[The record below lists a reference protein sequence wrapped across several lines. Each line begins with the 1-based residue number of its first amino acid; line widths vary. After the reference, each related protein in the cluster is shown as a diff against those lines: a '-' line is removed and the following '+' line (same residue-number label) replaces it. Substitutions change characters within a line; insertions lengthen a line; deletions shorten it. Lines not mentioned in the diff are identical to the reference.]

1 MAIDVFPSRPASLS
15 QPAGRM
21 SDGALALIATLI
33 ILGVHAIKGFAL
45 LLSVGGDNDSLLRLV
60 QVRDLMAGQGWFD
73 LHQYRMGPDGGFVMH
88 WSRLVDAP
96 IAALIFLGTALGGSA
111 AAGEIFA
118 QIVWPS
124 ALLAGSLVLLM
135 RIARHCFGEAA
146 VVPTLAIGAAGMHF
160 TGNFA
165 PGALDHHNIQALLT
179 LGLIANLMS
188 LPREPGAAL
197 RSGASA
203 GACAALMLAIGP
215 ETVPFI
221 AAAGLFVSLWFWRN
235 GEETVFQTVGFGLGL
250 AGVAGAVFGGTVAPS
265 AWGEIRCD
273 AFTAPEGAM
282 AGLAGLGLAAIA
294 CVGRLRGSPGARLAA
309 LAGLGVCCAVV
320 VVHFFPQCLA
330 SPFAG
335 IPQRLKDLWLNGVS
349 EGQPFH
355 QMVVSDP
362 INAAGY
368 YGPGFLAA
376 FLLARRMG
384 REGLS
389 RSLLILAA
397 IGGVAMLLSLWMVR
411 GAFFS
416 IPLGAPILGGF
427 VGYFRQTAH
436 ENRKS
441 VKASAALA
449 GAWLV
454 SFNLVWGVVVALAT
468 LPAVAEAETAAAAAG
483 TKEDTKNECA
493 LAADLAALAAQP
505 PTRVLA
511 VSNLGSPILAH
522 TAHSVL
528 AGPYHRN
535 VAGNL
540 EVLDILMGTAAQA
553 RARILA
559 DRIGL
564 VAVCPGSSET
574 RSLVKAGPGSFGAVL
589 LSKDVPSWLVP
600 VGGTEKA
607 PLRLFRVS
615 VP

>member
-1 MAIDVFPSRPASLS
+1 MT
-15 QPAGRM
+15 
-21 SDGALALIATLI
+21 DGALALTAVLI
-33 ILGVHAIKGFAL
+33 ILGVHAIQGFSL

-96 IAALIFLGTALGGSA
+96 IAALVLLGTALGGSA
-111 AAGEIFA
+111 AAGETFA

-135 RIARHCFGEAA
+135 RIARRCSGEAA
-146 VVPTLAIGAAGMHF
+146 IVPTLVIGAAGMHF
-160 TGNFA
+160 TGIFA
-165 PGALDHHNIQALLT
+165 PGALDHHNIQVLLT
-179 LGLIANLMS
+179 LGLIANLLD
-188 LPREPGAAL
+188 LPQQTGRAF

-221 AAAGLFVSLWFWRN
+221 AAAGLLVAFWFWRN
-235 GEETVFQTVGFGLGL
+235 GEAAASQTAGFGLGL
-250 AGVAGAVFGGTVAPS
+250 AAVAGVVFLGTVAPN
-265 AWGEIRCD
+265 AWGQARCD

-282 AGLAGLGLAAIA
+282 AGLAGLGLAFVASL
-294 CVGRLRGSPGARLAA
+294 GRLRGSAGMRLAA
-309 LAGLGVCCAVV
+309 LAGLGFCCTAV

-335 IPQRLKDLWLNGVS
+335 IPQRLKDLWLNKVS

-355 QMVVSDP
+355 RLLFSDP

-368 YGPGFLAA
+368 YGPSFLAA
-376 FLLARRMG
+376 FLLARRVW
-384 REGLS
+384 REGMS
-389 RSLLILAA
+389 RGLLLMTA
-397 IGGVAMLLSLWMVR
+397 IGGVAVLLSLWMVR

-416 IPLGAPILGGF
+416 IPLSAPVLGGF
-427 VGYFRQTAH
+427 VGHIRQQAH

-441 VKASAALA
+441 VKAGAALA

-454 SFNLVWGVVVALAT
+454 SLNLIWGVAVALAT
-468 LPAVAEAETAAAAAG
+468 LPAAAEAETRAANDA
-483 TKEDTKNECA
+483 KNECA
-493 LAADLAALAAQP
+493 LAADFTALAAQP
-505 PTRVLA
+505 PARVLA

-522 TAHSVL
+522 TAHRVL

-540 EVLDILMGTAAQA
+540 EALDIWTGTAAQA

-559 DRIGL
+559 GGIGL
-564 VAVCPGSSET
+564 VAFCSGSSET
-574 RSLVKAGPGSFGAVL
+574 RVLAAAAPGSFGAVL
-589 LSKDVPSWLVP
+589 LSRTVPPWLVP
-600 VGGTEKA
+600 VAGTEEA
-607 PLRLFRVS
+607 PLQLFRVS
-615 VP
+615 AP